1 MNREQFCSAMRKRGY
16 KVTNL
21 GLVTFL
27 ASGNYTAAWFFKP
40 DGTRDESK
48 PATWHMSR
56 PE

>member
-16 KVTNL
+16 KVINL

-27 ASGNYTAAWFFKP
+27 TSGNYTAAWFFKP